1 MRKGFVLISTLALIV
16 ILSFLIL
23 VISRLIYNDTIK
35 STVYTSS
42 IEKRIELINSEKLF
56 TNTLLNNSELLKNL
70 TFAESQLNIFANTK
84 YENLDIELYDMTNCF
99 NLNTL
104 VKPFRSIYVK
114 NEDNGLFFENLLL
127 INNIDRTKH
136 RELIDRLYDALD
148 SDRLPEPFGA
158 EDLFY
163 TTQDELSLNPD
174 QLFLHKSQIKNLA
187 MLTTSELE
195 LIYKNICALPDND
208 VVFNINE
215 LNNEN
220 YQVLLSIYPDLSLKD
235 IETIILSKPI
245 EGYQNFSNLLELTN
259 ITAFKL
265 TEDYL
270 TFEPKYIQILYK
282 VKYEDTF
289 FNLLSIITLESR
301 NNNIIRKAF
310 QHDLYI
316 FTDTSLSKCVS
327 ITNQKAKYTDFSNIN
342 LKDDIHVILPNEIL
356 MLVSNDNE
364 MTNKSNIQ
372 ASIINTIA
380 TNSLKDTE
388 NLKILETSNS
398 HLYHVISAENL
409 LQLKQIFSAFDGNL
423 KISSD
428 LSYFKKFKHKC

>member
-1 MRKGFVLISTLALIV
+1 MKKGFVLISTLALIV

-56 TNTLLNNSELLKNL
+56 TNTLLNNTELLKNL
-70 TFAESQLNIFANTK
+70 TFAESQLNIFANTQ

-163 TTQDELSLNPD
+163 TTHDELSLNPD

-187 MLTTSELE
+187 MLTTEELE
-195 LIYKNICALPDND
+195 MIYKNICALPDND

-215 LNNEN
+215 LKRFELID
-220 YQVLLSIYPDLSLKD
+220 VILL
-235 IETIILSKPI
+235 III
-245 EGYQNFSNLLELTN
+245 GYQTKIAAAALRLFCFATAIIFHNDFSDQVQL
-259 ITAFKL
+259 TAFLK
-265 TEDYL
+265 
-270 TFEPKYIQILYK
+270 
-282 VKYEDTF
+282 
-289 FNLLSIITLESR
+289 
-301 NNNIIRKAF
+301 NIALAGGF
-310 QHDLYI
+310 L
-316 FTDTSLSKCVS
+316 FLVV
-327 ITNQKAKYTDFSNIN
+327 NGAKGFCLD
-342 LKDDIHVILPNEIL
+342 
-356 MLVSNDNE
+356 
-364 MTNKSNIQ
+364 
-372 ASIINTIA
+372 
-380 TNSLKDTE
+380 
-388 NLKILETSNS
+388 
-398 HLYHVISAENL
+398 
-409 LQLKQIFSAFDGNL
+409 
-423 KISSD
+423 
-428 LSYFKKFKHKC
+428 KK

>member
-35 STVYTSS
+35 STVYTNS

-195 LIYKNICALPDND
+195 MIYKNICALPDND

-282 VKYEDTF
+282 VKY
-289 FNLLSIITLESR
+289 R
-301 NNNIIRKAF
+301 NEF
-310 QHDLYI
+310 
-316 FTDTSLSKCVS
+316 
-327 ITNQKAKYTDFSNIN
+327 
-342 LKDDIHVILPNEIL
+342 
-356 MLVSNDNE
+356 
-364 MTNKSNIQ
+364 
-372 ASIINTIA
+372 
-380 TNSLKDTE
+380 
-388 NLKILETSNS
+388 
-398 HLYHVISAENL
+398 
-409 LQLKQIFSAFDGNL
+409 
-423 KISSD
+423 
-428 LSYFKKFKHKC
+428 

>member
-35 STVYTSS
+35 STVYTNS

-70 TFAESQLNIFANTK
+70 TFAESQLNIFAKTK

-195 LIYKNICALPDND
+195 MIYKNICALPDND

-301 NNNIIRKAF
+301 NNNIIRR
-310 QHDLYI
+310 
-316 FTDTSLSKCVS
+316 S
-327 ITNQKAKYTDFSNIN
+327 IST
-342 LKDDIHVILPNEIL
+342 
-356 MLVSNDNE
+356 
-364 MTNKSNIQ
+364 
-372 ASIINTIA
+372 
-380 TNSLKDTE
+380 
-388 NLKILETSNS
+388 
-398 HLYHVISAENL
+398 
-409 LQLKQIFSAFDGNL
+409 
-423 KISSD
+423 
-428 LSYFKKFKHKC
+428 